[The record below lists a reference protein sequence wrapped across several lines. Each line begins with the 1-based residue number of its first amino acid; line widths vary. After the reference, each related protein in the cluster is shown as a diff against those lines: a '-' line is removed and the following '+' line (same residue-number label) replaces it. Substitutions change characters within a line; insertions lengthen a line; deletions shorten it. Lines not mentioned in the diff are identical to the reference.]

1 MATKNDLVSIVSKK
15 IEYLAKEDV
24 SNVID
29 LILDYLKCELAKQN
43 RIEIRGLGTFCI
55 RDRKKPDNDK
65 LYKTI
70 YYRMA
75 KNILKEVNDIKK

>member
-1 MATKNDLVSIVSKK
+1 MATTNDLITIVSKK
-15 IEYLAKEDV
+15 IEYLPKEEV

-29 LILDYLKCELAKQN
+29 LILDYIKCELAKQN
-43 RIEIRGLGTFCI
+43 RIEIRGLGTFCL
-55 RDRKKPDNDK
+55 RDRKNPANNQ

-75 KNILKEVNDIKK
+75 KNMLNKVNEIKK